1 MTVDVEGEAYV
12 GVSQEILHK
21 LGVYSL
27 PQQKRGARVPEIVE
41 ARLLGAVRMLK
52 KGLEGAGSRSPYGGG
67 EDEAP
72 ALARG
77 RPAISSPL
85 TAACGVP

>member
-12 GVSQEILHK
+12 GVSQKILHK

-41 ARLLGAVRMLK
+41 ARLLGRLCMLK
-52 KGLEGAGSRSPYGGG
+52 
-67 EDEAP
+67 
-72 ALARG
+72 
-77 RPAISSPL
+77 
-85 TAACGVP
+85 

>member
-12 GVSQEILHK
+12 GVSQKILHK
-21 LGVYSL
+21 LGVYPL
-27 PQQKRGARVPEIVE
+27 PQQKRGARVPEVVE
-41 ARLLGAVRMLK
+41 ARLLGRLCMLK
-52 KGLEGAGSRSPYGGG
+52 KGLEGAVQVALRRRRRRG
-67 EDEAP
+67 P

-77 RPAISSPL
+77 RPALSSPL